1 MMKCSLIMLVV
12 LVSAQ
17 DMNNKLEF
25 DAITS
30 CPISRGCSQN
40 KCCTNFA
47 CDEQDIIHRKKTI
60 KCCSKGELIAEQQQP
75 AENQVCSP
83 CVKCSKYLLTYVIFN
98 DSLLTLTRSVLQV
111 IGESHFRQ
119 RLS

>member
-47 CDEQDIIHRKKTI
+47 CDEQDIIHGKKTI

-75 AENQVCSP
+75 VENQVCSP
-83 CVKCSKYLLTYVIFN
+83 CVKCSKYSFTYVIF
-98 DSLLTLTRSVLQV
+98 L
-111 IGESHFRQ
+111 
-119 RLS
+119 